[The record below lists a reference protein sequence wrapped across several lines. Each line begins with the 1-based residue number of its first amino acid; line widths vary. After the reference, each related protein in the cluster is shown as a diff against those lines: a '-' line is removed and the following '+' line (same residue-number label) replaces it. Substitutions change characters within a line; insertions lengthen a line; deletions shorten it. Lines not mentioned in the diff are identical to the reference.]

1 MMNHFGNQIK
11 GIRGM
16 WVNTA
21 RNAANKNLGEIKIL
35 TAQGMSLE
43 EAVKKH
49 GKAVQCARHGFTK
62 IKIGPATSG
71 TAGNYTCVEVI
82 ITP

>member
-1 MMNHFGNQIK
+1 
-11 GIRGM
+11 M

-21 RNAANKNLGEIKIL
+21 KDAANKNLGAVNKL
-35 TAQGMSLE
+35 TAEGMSLE
-43 EAVKKH
+43 NAVR
-49 GKAVQCARHGFTK
+49 KAWTAEQAARHGFTK

-71 TAGNYTCVEVI
+71 TAGNYTCIEVI